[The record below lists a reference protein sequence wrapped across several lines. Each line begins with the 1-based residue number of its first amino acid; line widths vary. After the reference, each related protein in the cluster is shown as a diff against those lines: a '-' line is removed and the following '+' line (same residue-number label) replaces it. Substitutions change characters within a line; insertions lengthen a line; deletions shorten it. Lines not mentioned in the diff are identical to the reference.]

1 VLDGCDRKL
10 GRRGSGVGRLSVTAL
25 ALLSS
30 MHGGGLFAQGYPAKP
45 VRYIMPL
52 PAGSETDAFAR
63 ALARRLGESW
73 DQQVIVENRPG
84 GGTTIGTELAA
95 KSAPDG
101 YTLLHAITAHAI
113 NATLHARLPYDT
125 LKDFA
130 CITHIG
136 TIYGLLVAHPS
147 FPPSN
152 VRELVALAKS
162 RPGQITYA
170 SGGSGTSNHIAA
182 EALRLAAKIDI
193 VHVPYKGSS
202 LAFLDLIPGRIPFMT
217 TVLVEAMP
225 HIRAG
230 KVKVLATTSGK
241 RAPSL
246 PDVPTVGETLPS
258 YKSGTVFW
266 ALVAR
271 NGTAQSILTK
281 LHADVIKAI
290 GTADVRERL
299 SQLDIETVG
308 STPGECDAFLRDQVA
323 LWGTIVRASGARVD

>member
-1 VLDGCDRKL
+1 VLDANNQKLKRKWAAA
-10 GRRGSGVGRLSVTAL
+10 RFLSLAAL
-25 ALLSS
+25 TPLVAL
-30 MHGGGLFAQGYPAKP
+30 HGMELLAQGFPAKP

-52 PAGSETDAFAR
+52 PAGSETDVFAR
-63 ALARRLGESW
+63 VFTRRLTESW

-84 GGTTIGTELAA
+84 GGTTIGTEIAA
-95 KSAPDG
+95 KSASDG

-152 VRELVALAKS
+152 IKELIALAKS

-225 HIRAG
+225 HIRSR
-230 KVKVLATTSGK
+230 KVKVLAMTSAK

-246 PDVPTVGETLPS
+246 PEVPTVTESLPS
-258 YKSGTVFW
+258 YRSGTVFW
-266 ALVAR
+266 ALIAR
-271 NGTAQSILTK
+271 NGTPQPIIAK
-281 LHADVIKAI
+281 LHADAIKAI
-290 GTADVRERL
+290 GTADVRDRL
-299 SQLDIETVG
+299 NQSDIEVVG
-308 STPGECDAFLRDQVA
+308 STPEQCDAFLRDQIAV
-323 LWGTIVRASGARVD
+323 WGAIVKASGARVD